1 MIIEAADLALE
12 AGETLALIG
21 PSGCGK
27 STLLELM
34 AGVQEPDCGEIV
46 RSCPASLVFQD
57 DALIP
62 WLDAAANLDY
72 ALAALPLAERQRR
85 RRQWLERFGLPGHL
99 RPGAMSGGMRRRLN
113 LARAFAAERCLLLLD
128 EPFAFLDPPWQHL
141 VGTEIRRVASS
152 GGAVVV
158 VTHQPEPLVNLE
170 CRRLVVAGP
179 PLVVAP
185 SVPCG

>member
-1 MIIEAADLALE
+1 M
-12 AGETLALIG
+12 
-21 PSGCGK
+21 
-27 STLLELM
+27 M
-34 AGVQEPDCGEIV
+34 AGRGDVWLGHVEGFAQ
-46 RSCPASLVFQD
+46 AALVFQD

-158 VTHQPEPLVNLE
+158 VTHQPEPLVGLE

-179 PLVVAP
+179 PLVVARR
-185 SVPCG
+185 